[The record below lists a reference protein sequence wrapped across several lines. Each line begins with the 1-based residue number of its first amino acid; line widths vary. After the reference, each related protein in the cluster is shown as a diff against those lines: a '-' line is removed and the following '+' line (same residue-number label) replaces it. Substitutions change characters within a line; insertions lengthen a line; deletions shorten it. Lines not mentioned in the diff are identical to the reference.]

1 MYFPDGSIPPKSII
15 NKFFKILDSTDG
27 VIAIHCRAG
36 LGRTGTLIALYLMK
50 KYGFGGPEAMAYL
63 RLLRPGSVLGIQ

>member
-1 MYFPDGSIPPKSII
+1 
-15 NKFFKILDSTDG
+15 LDSTEG
-27 VIAIHCRAG
+27 AIAIHCRAG

-63 RLLRPGSVLGIQ
+63 RLLRPGSVLGI